1 MYFGG
6 EPGLKRSRSA
16 WLFAALLIAA
26 AGLLVLGAIGGGAQT
41 VFAKA
46 ARVCLE
52 CIGVG

>member
-1 MYFGG
+1 M
-6 EPGLKRSRSA
+6 KRSRSA
-16 WLFAALLIAA
+16 WLFAAMLAAA
-26 AGLLVLGAIGGGAQT
+26 AGLLVLGAFNGGAQT